1 MLSTT
6 IRNYR
11 RNLMRIKFEISISG
25 EDFDPAKFMEEYTG
39 ALTLVDCVKKSD
51 TNPHTKDCYDYGSVT
66 VGYKDNYL
74 AQYYD
79 EVYEKVFINFF
90 IDNEQLLLKFDYE
103 EIDLFVNVY
112 YKDQCNFEIF
122 DKNSLK
128 ILSRWDVSLPIS
140 VYHEDKDG
148 NLL

>member
-1 MLSTT
+1 
-6 IRNYR
+6 
-11 RNLMRIKFEISISG
+11 
-25 EDFDPAKFMEEYTG
+25 MEKICIECK
-39 ALTLVDCVKKSD
+39 L
-51 TNPHTKDCYDYGSVT
+51 
-66 VGYKDNYL
+66 
-74 AQYYD
+74 
-79 EVYEKVFINFF
+79 EK
-90 IDNEQLLLKFDYE
+90 

-112 YKDQCNFEIF
+112 YKGQCNFEIF